1 MDYRGLCHIVEIK
14 HDYINQTTSGKYKII
29 YLNSPG
35 EMKIAH
41 KLIDSNP
48 ETNYF

>member
-1 MDYRGLCHIVEIK
+1 MDYWGLCHIVEIK
-14 HDYINQTTSGKYKII
+14 HDYINQITSGKHKII
-29 YLNSPG
+29 YLNYPE

-41 KLIDSNP
+41 KLIDRNP